1 MGAPRVNGPEAG
13 VGTVVVGAPDA
24 PAAVVDV
31 WRGEVGVGDPPE
43 PQAANTT
50 DAVNTASPATN
61 PNCSR

>member
-13 VGTVVVGAPDA
+13 AGTVVVGAPDA
-24 PAAVVDV
+24 AAVVDV
-31 WRGEVGVGDPPE
+31 WPGEVGVGDPPE

-50 DAVNTASPATN
+50 DAVSTASPATN